1 MRRAAVP
8 FALFMLVIASAASA
22 ASAAVPT
29 PGPTPTSTSSLGV
42 PGQSAPSGESP
53 PSPRP
58 VGMTL
63 LSQSAWNSPTRPL
76 QIKVR
81 VTNTAGPTLD
91 GIALTLTIGFPAR
104 SRSVYE
110 ETLTQDPTGALFTT
124 TFFQA
129 GTIATGASRDFA
141 IRLPL
146 DTVGALSDR
155 NLLYPLRID
164 LRANEAVQATLRTP
178 MIYLVNPPSVALNLA
193 WTFVLAEPMQ
203 VSPSGV
209 FLPGPIEADIAPGGR
224 IEAILAALDRPVPP
238 PVDLAVSPVLVTELR
253 AMSDGYRIERAG
265 AGIQSVPAGTG
276 GARDATVALAHLAA
290 LARSPQV
297 ELTALPFGDALLPAI
312 QRAGFTD
319 LNTLVELG
327 RKEVATALS
336 ATPVSTVFRP
346 PGSALDAASLA
357 SVVRD
362 GVTTV
367 LVNANFVPT
376 QPNLPFSPPS
386 VGALIVGEQSAT
398 AVLPDAGVLQLMSGH
413 PDDPV
418 LRAQMALGEMATR
431 WLEFPNLSGRGVAIL
446 VPERSAVAAGTFGPL
461 VSLISASP
469 WLRPERVS
477 AFVRDVPPDAG
488 GQPVPAHRN
497 RVFDPD
503 YLGRL
508 RSAHRQLDQFRIT
521 ATGAD
526 ASAVR
531 TRLAGDLLTAEAG
544 TFVASPALGLAYIA
558 RVDGPQGVI
567 RRTYAQV
574 SPPPDGRILTLPSR
588 NGALPFTITNG
599 SKYTLHVRVVIGGG
613 DKRLRFTP
621 NTLPHTGCCLTLP
634 PNASVNEKQIHADA
648 ASTGRFVTF
657 LRITTPGGERI
668 ASSKIVIRS
677 TAYDRVAL
685 LITVGAGLFMAVWW
699 GRGFLRRRQTSST
712 E

>member
-1 MRRAAVP
+1 MRRAALP

-22 ASAAVPT
+22 VAATGGTPSPSAS
-29 PGPTPTSTSSLGV
+29 PGIS
-42 PGQSAPSGESP
+42 GQSGESGKSGASP
-53 PSPRP
+53 PTGRP

-81 VTNTAGPTLD
+81 VTNAAGPVLD
-91 GIALTLTIGFPAR
+91 GIALTLTIGFPAN

-110 ETLTQDPTGALFTT
+110 ETLSQDVTGALFTT
-124 TFFQA
+124 TFFQD
-129 GTIATGASRDFA
+129 GQIATGAARVFA

-164 LRANEAVQATLRTP
+164 LRANSAVQATLRTP

-193 WTFVLAEPMQ
+193 STYVLSEPMQ

-224 IEAILAALDRPVPP
+224 IDSILRALDRPVPP
-238 PVDLAVSPVLVTELR
+238 AVDLAVSPVLVTELK
-253 AMSDGYRIERAG
+253 AMSDGYRIERVG
-265 AGIQSVPAGTG
+265 GGIESVPAAAA
-276 GARDATVALAHLAA
+276 GAKNAAAALERLGA

-319 LNTLVELG
+319 LNTLVALG
-327 RKEVATALS
+327 RKQVGDTLS
-336 ATPVSTVFRP
+336 ATPVSNVFRP

-357 SVVRD
+357 ALVHD

-418 LRAQMALGEMATR
+418 LRAHMALGEMATR
-431 WLEFPNLSGRGVAIL
+431 WLEFPNLSGRGVAML
-446 VPERSAVAAGTFGPL
+446 VPERSAVAAGVFEPL
-461 VSLISASP
+461 VSLITASP

-497 RVFDPD
+497 RAFDPD

-508 RSAHRQLDQFRIT
+508 RSAHHQLDQFRVT
-521 ATGAD
+521 ASGAD
-526 ASAVR
+526 AAAVEA
-531 TRLAGDLLTAEAG
+531 RLAGDLVTAEAG
-544 TFVASPALGLAYIA
+544 TFVANPSLGLAYIA
-558 RVDGPQGVI
+558 RVDGPHGVI
-567 RRTYAQV
+567 QRTYSQV

-588 NGALPFTITNG
+588 NGPLPITITNG
-599 SKYTLHVRVVIGGG
+599 SRYTLRVRVVIGGG
-613 DKRLRFTP
+613 DKRLRFVPSTFP
-621 NTLPHTGCCLTLP
+621 LTLP
-634 PNASVNEKQIHADA
+634 PNASVHEKRVHADA

-657 LRITTPGGERI
+657 LRITTPGGEPI

-685 LITVGAGLFMAVWW
+685 LITVGAGVFMAVWW
-699 GRGFLRRRQTSST
+699 GRGVLRRRRASSA